1 MMKSVQAKVILMFFI
16 IGIIIILGIGF
27 FSIRIAEQNLGNI
40 ENMAK
45 VLNSEISQIKIL
57 ILISILVFSCIML
70 IMSSFVIKVLVKPV
84 NNLIKNAQKVAEG
97 SSTELITVKNGKKK
111 SKKQKRRKK
120 GTEIDSLTNVIE
132 IMTGELKQNLVEV
145 NRQKREIE
153 TILLHMTDGI
163 IAFNVKGMVTHINPA
178 ARELLNLSEN
188 DDSFEKIFNKI
199 NLDISMEKIM
209 YLENWTA
216 SEQRVCIGEKTVNIF
231 FAPYKDENK
240 LSSGIIA
247 VIQDITEH
255 VKLDNMRKEFVANV
269 SHELKTPITSIIGY
283 ADTLADGEYDKE
295 TQDRF
300 LNVISSEGNRM
311 ANLVSDLLTLSRY
324 DTNRVVREITEF
336 DLGELAKQ
344 CQLKLDIEAGKKN
357 QKMECYVTADVPPV
371 KADKNG
377 IERVI
382 LNVLSNA
389 IKYTKENG
397 EIKIYVGFVYNDAY
411 IKIIDNGIGIPEQ
424 DLGRVFE
431 RFYRVDKA
439 RSREMGGTGLGLAIA
454 KEIIEQN
461 NGSIDIKSIFGKGT
475 EVVIRIPVEKTNK
488 KEGE

>member
-70 IMSSFVIKVLVKPV
+70 IMSAFVIKVLVKPV

-97 SSTELITVKNGKKK
+97 SSKELITVKNGKKK

-163 IAFNVKGMVTHINPA
+163 IAFNVKGVVTHINPA

-188 DDSFEKIFNKI
+188 DDSFDKIFNKI

-300 LNVISSEGNRM
+300 LKVISSEGNRM

-344 CQLKLDIEAGKKN
+344 CQLKLDIEAKKKN
-357 QKMECYVTADVPPV
+357 QKVECYVTADVPPV

-475 EVVIRIPVEKTNK
+475 EVVIRITVEKMNK

>member
-70 IMSSFVIKVLVKPV
+70 IMSAFVIKVLVKPV

-97 SSTELITVKNGKKK
+97 SSKELITVKNGKKK

>member
-70 IMSSFVIKVLVKPV
+70 IMSAFVIKVLVKPV

-97 SSTELITVKNGKKK
+97 SSKELITVKNGKKK

-163 IAFNVKGMVTHINPA
+163 IAFNVKGVVTHINPA

-188 DDSFEKIFNKI
+188 DDSFDKIFNKI

-371 KADKNG
+371 KADKNE

>member
-1 MMKSVQAKVILMFFI
+1 MMKSIQAKVILMFFI
-16 IGIIIILGIGF
+16 IGIVIILGIGF

-70 IMSSFVIKVLVKPV
+70 IMSAFVIKVLVKPV

-97 SSTELITVKNGKKK
+97 SSKELITVKNGKKK

-163 IAFNVKGMVTHINPA
+163 IAFNVKGVVTHINPA

-188 DDSFEKIFNKI
+188 DDSFDKIFNKI

-344 CQLKLDIEAGKKN
+344 CQLKLDIEAKKKN
-357 QKMECYVTADVPPV
+357 QKVECYVTADVPPV

-475 EVVIRIPVEKTNK
+475 EVVIRITVEKMNR

>member
-16 IGIIIILGIGF
+16 IGIVIILGIGF

-45 VLNSEISQIKIL
+45 VLNSVISQIKIL

-70 IMSSFVIKVLVKPV
+70 IMSAFVIKVLVKPV

-97 SSTELITVKNGKKK
+97 SSKELITVKNGKKK

-163 IAFNVKGMVTHINPA
+163 IAFNVKGVVTHINPA

-188 DDSFEKIFNKI
+188 DDSFDKIFNKI

-344 CQLKLDIEAGKKN
+344 CQLKLDIEAKKKN
-357 QKMECYVTADVPPV
+357 QKVECYVTADVPPV

-475 EVVIRIPVEKTNK
+475 EVVIRITVEKMSK

>member
-16 IGIIIILGIGF
+16 IGIVIILGIGF

-70 IMSSFVIKVLVKPV
+70 IMSAFVIKVLVKPV

-97 SSTELITVKNGKKK
+97 SSKELITVKNGKKK

-163 IAFNVKGMVTHINPA
+163 IAFNVKGVVTHINPA

-188 DDSFEKIFNKI
+188 DDSFDKIFNKI

-344 CQLKLDIEAGKKN
+344 CQLKLDIEAKKKN
-357 QKMECYVTADVPPV
+357 QKVECYVTADVPPV

-475 EVVIRIPVEKTNK
+475 EVVIRITVEKMNK

>member
-70 IMSSFVIKVLVKPV
+70 IMSAFVIKVLVKPV

-344 CQLKLDIEAGKKN
+344 CQFKLDIEAGKKN